1 MKYKY
6 RCVITLLFCLL
17 SICLKAKTI
26 HYVKSGATG
35 DGSSWSNASGSIQ
48 DMIDKASP
56 GDEVWVAKG
65 TYIASSSNIDDTY
78 YGPWN
83 SRFDL
88 KLGVSLFG
96 GFKGTENNLQQRE
109 KEDRNGNGIIEPWEF
124 VHETILSGYYAGK
137 ERVWL
142 VDDEKNILEVV
153 LDCKES
159 SRNLLY
165 YMKDGNS
172 EISYSFDTYISGF
185 TITGA
190 QSACAINSPSN
201 FVISDCEVC
210 YNYSSSINNVVTRS
224 YGHKDI
230 NLSITNSAIHH
241 NLLDGH
247 SRLII
252 YVNNCTDCMIH
263 HNVSPQCVNCL
274 TISNSEV
281 YKNRNS
287 EGIAFVSTA
296 YNCKFYQNIGGEVWV
311 GSVDGNVGEG
321 LHNCEIYQN
330 EGDGVI
336 GPTHSFL
343 CNSLIYENKGRGVSG
358 TTAYNCHIFGNK
370 DGGTYDGSFYN
381 CIIESNF
388 TQKDGG
394 GTISSNLYD
403 CIVRDNFAVGNG
415 GGTNNGLLK
424 NCKIYNNEALGKGG
438 GVYGGT
444 AINCSIFNNKA
455 GEEGG
460 GYHRGNDGY
469 CCNCDIYN
477 NYAPAYGGAAYGY
490 YTNCTIV
497 NNKSFSG
504 NENDGSL
511 TNCILVGTFDGSASY
526 SAFTDSYVKGDG
538 NFLATEKELKFVKST
553 SFTGNAS
560 NEKQFEELKNV
571 DFRLSKGSSAIDMG
585 QQKFGISLPPEDYS
599 GYPRPMG
606 VKTDIGAHEYPSY
619 RVLPYENKFDES
631 SLSMNVPE
639 AWKVEKLS
647 GKEEYSLYYAGDRY
661 NSQKQFNYITTP
673 FFDKTA
679 SNKINLSFDISAK
692 FKTMDQKEKMHII
705 LAYLESDKRDT
716 IMSYSNTDYIQDIR
730 FSKEISS
737 WVKNKVFRVL
747 FAVEDSQRESYY
759 GSNILYSGV
768 SNLKISKQ
776 DATVDIIAKDK
787 VCMYDGKP
795 QSVDFQINDT
805 RVDKNKAVVIYQKEG
820 STQSSTTL
828 PTNAGVYKVLIS
840 IEDGSYFG
848 VKEVKLTIEKA
859 NQKILW
865 EQKLTTMGT
874 LEKIRL
880 KATASSGLPVQYS
893 VDDELLAKIEKI
905 DNDWWLVSDTLI
917 GNVTVKASQ
926 PGNENYNLANS
937 VLKTIK
943 VYSNLT
949 DIAEIETNN
958 LKAYYLKE
966 SNSIRIEGAPIG
978 CKVYVYDTLGHLY
991 TSKEIIYGEDQIQMR
1006 NTSGGIYYL
1015 LFVDKD
1021 KKRTIKVLTD

>member
-6 RCVITLLFCLL
+6 RCIITILYCLL
-17 SICLKAKTI
+17 SICLNAKTI
-26 HYVKSGATG
+26 HYVKNGATG

-48 DMIDKASP
+48 NMIDKAMI
-56 GDEVWVAKG
+56 GDEVWVSEG
-65 TYIASSSNIDDTY
+65 TYYPEKEYVLGGIKDRT
-78 YGPWN
+78 
-83 SRFDL
+83 F
-88 KLGVSLFG
+88 KLRPGVSLYG
-96 GFKGTENNLQQRE
+96 GFAGTERSLQER
-109 KEDRNGNGIIEPWEF
+109 KKIDRDKNGVVESWEF
-124 VHETILSGYYAGK
+124 QYETILSGEGNVKDIIIKNDDDQIEKMLNRDDNCRYVVSIGFDDYDENTISPCVSSFTVVSGVYEGIGVSNVWNVSGETIIDVIECDIYY
-137 ERVWL
+137 
-142 VDDEKNILEVV
+142 N
-153 LDCKES
+153 
-159 SRNLLY
+159 
-165 YMKDGNS
+165 GNGL
-172 EISYSFDTYISGF
+172 SF
-185 TITGA
+185 
-190 QSACAINSPSN
+190 CR
-201 FVISDCEVC
+201 
-210 YNYSSSINNVVTRS
+210 NVV
-224 YGHKDI
+224 
-230 NLSITNSAIHH
+230 NCNIHH
-241 NLLDGH
+241 NTGGGI
-247 SRLII
+247 RYLI
-252 YVNNCTDCMIH
+252 
-263 HNVSPQCVNCL
+263 
-274 TISNSEV
+274 
-281 YKNRNS
+281 
-287 EGIAFVSTA
+287 A
-296 YNCKFYQNIGGEVWV
+296 YNCYILK
-311 GSVDGNVGEG
+311 
-321 LHNCEIYQN
+321 
-330 EGDGVI
+330 
-336 GPTHSFL
+336 
-343 CNSLIYENKGRGVSG
+343 NKGSG
-358 TTAYNCHIFGNK
+358 AFNSSL
-370 DGGTYDGSFYN
+370 YD
-381 CIIESNF
+381 CIIENNYADY
-388 TQKDGG
+388 DGG
-394 GTISSNLYD
+394 GTIYSNLYN
-403 CIVRDNFAVGNG
+403 CIVRDNFAKRNGGGTSNGSLENCKVYNNKTLGNG
-415 GGTNNGLLK
+415 GGTYGGKLK
-424 NCKIYNNEALGKGG
+424 NCEVYNNGTLGNGG
-438 GVYGGT
+438 GISDCT

-460 GYHRGNDGY
+460 GCGDGGY
-469 CCNCDIYN
+469 YYNCNIYN
-477 NYAPAYGGAAYGY
+477 NYAPTYGGISSSSYV
-490 YTNCTIV
+490 NCTIV

-504 NENDGSL
+504 NENSGNL
-511 TNCILVGTFDGSASY
+511 KNCIVVGTLDGSASY

-553 SFTGNAS
+553 SFIGNAS
-560 NEKQFEELKNV
+560 SEKQLEELKNA
-571 DFRLSKGSSAIDMG
+571 DFRLAKGSSAIDMG
-585 QQKFGISLPPEDYS
+585 QQEFGISLLPEDYS

-619 RVLPYENKFDES
+619 RVLPYENKFDEN

-679 SNKINLSFDISAK
+679 SNKINLSFDIAAK

-716 IMSYSNTDYIQDIR
+716 IMSYSNTNYIQDIR

-747 FAVEDSQRESYY
+747 FAVEDSRRESSNIVYY
-759 GSNILYSGV
+759 GI

-805 RVDKNKAVVIYQKEG
+805 RVDKNKVVVTYQKEG
-820 STQSSTTL
+820 STQSSTTP

-848 VKEVKLTIEKA
+848 MKEVKLTIEKA

-880 KATASSGLPVQYS
+880 EATASSGLPVQYS

-905 DNDWWLVSDTLI
+905 DKDWWLVSDTLI

-966 SNSIRIEGAPIG
+966 GNSIRIEGAPIG

-991 TSKEIIYGEDQIQMR
+991 TSKEMIYGEDQIQMR

>member
-6 RCVITLLFCLL
+6 RCIITILYCLL
-17 SICLKAKTI
+17 SICLNAKTI
-26 HYVKSGATG
+26 HYVKNGATG

-48 DMIDKASP
+48 NMIDKAMI
-56 GDEVWVAKG
+56 GDEVWVSEG
-65 TYIASSSNIDDTY
+65 TYYPEKEYVLGGIKDRT
-78 YGPWN
+78 
-83 SRFDL
+83 F
-88 KLGVSLFG
+88 KLRPGVSLYG
-96 GFKGTENNLQQRE
+96 GFAGTERSLQER
-109 KEDRNGNGIIEPWEF
+109 KKIDRDKNGVVESWEF
-124 VHETILSGYYAGK
+124 QYETILSGEGNVKDIIIKNDDDQIEKMLNRDDNCRYVVSIGFDDYDENTISPCVSSFTVVSGVYEGIGVSNVWNVSGETIIDVIECDIYY
-137 ERVWL
+137 
-142 VDDEKNILEVV
+142 N
-153 LDCKES
+153 
-159 SRNLLY
+159 
-165 YMKDGNS
+165 GNGL
-172 EISYSFDTYISGF
+172 SF
-185 TITGA
+185 
-190 QSACAINSPSN
+190 CR
-201 FVISDCEVC
+201 
-210 YNYSSSINNVVTRS
+210 NVV
-224 YGHKDI
+224 
-230 NLSITNSAIHH
+230 NCNIHH
-241 NLLDGH
+241 NTGGGI
-247 SRLII
+247 RYLI
-252 YVNNCTDCMIH
+252 
-263 HNVSPQCVNCL
+263 
-274 TISNSEV
+274 
-281 YKNRNS
+281 
-287 EGIAFVSTA
+287 A
-296 YNCKFYQNIGGEVWV
+296 YNCYILK
-311 GSVDGNVGEG
+311 
-321 LHNCEIYQN
+321 
-330 EGDGVI
+330 
-336 GPTHSFL
+336 
-343 CNSLIYENKGRGVSG
+343 NKGSG
-358 TTAYNCHIFGNK
+358 AFNSSL
-370 DGGTYDGSFYN
+370 YD
-381 CIIESNF
+381 CIIENNYADY
-388 TQKDGG
+388 DGG
-394 GTISSNLYD
+394 GTIYSNLYN
-403 CIVRDNFAVGNG
+403 CIVRDNFAKRNGGGTSNGSLENCKVYNNKTLGNG
-415 GGTNNGLLK
+415 GGTYGGKLK
-424 NCKIYNNEALGKGG
+424 NCEVYNNGTLGNGG
-438 GVYGGT
+438 GISDCT

-455 GEEGG
+455 EEEGG
-460 GYHRGNDGY
+460 GCGDGGY
-469 CCNCDIYN
+469 YYNCNIYN
-477 NYAPAYGGAAYGY
+477 NYAPTYGGISSSSYV
-490 YTNCTIV
+490 NCTIV

-504 NENDGSL
+504 NENSGNL
-511 TNCILVGTFDGSASY
+511 TNCIVVGTFDGSASY

-553 SFTGNAS
+553 SFIGNAS
-560 NEKQFEELKNV
+560 SEKQLEELKNA
-571 DFRLSKGSSAIDMG
+571 DFRLAKGSSAIDMG
-585 QQKFGISLPPEDYS
+585 QQEFGISLLPEDYS

-619 RVLPYENKFDES
+619 RVLPYENKFDEN

-679 SNKINLSFDISAK
+679 SNKINLSFDIAAK

-716 IMSYSNTDYIQDIR
+716 IMSYSNTNYIQDIR

-747 FAVEDSQRESYY
+747 FAVEDSRRESSNIVYY
-759 GSNILYSGV
+759 GI

-805 RVDKNKAVVIYQKEG
+805 RVDKNKVVVTYQKEG
-820 STQSSTTL
+820 STQSSTT
-828 PTNAGVYKVLIS
+828 PPINAGVYKVLIS

-848 VKEVKLTIEKA
+848 MKEVKLTIEKA

-865 EQKLTTMGT
+865 EQKLTIMGT

-880 KATASSGLPVQYS
+880 EATASSGLPVQYS

-905 DNDWWLVSDTLI
+905 DKDWWLVSDTLI

-966 SNSIRIEGAPIG
+966 GNSIRIEGAPIG

-991 TSKEIIYGEDQIQMR
+991 TSKEMIYGEDQIQMR

>member
-1 MKYKY
+1 MNIFKN
-6 RCVITLLFCLL
+6 VIVLFFCLL
-17 SICLKAKTI
+17 SASVNAKTVY
-26 HYVKSGATG
+26 YVKSRAAG
-35 DGSSWSNASGSIQ
+35 DGSSWSNASGNIQ
-48 DMIDKASP
+48 AMINKASL
-56 GDEVWVAKG
+56 GDEVWVAEG
-65 TYIASSSNIDDTY
+65 TYYPEKEYEWSNMKDRAFRLR
-78 YGPWN
+78 P
-83 SRFDL
+83 
-88 KLGVSLFG
+88 GVSLYG
-96 GFKGTENNLQQRE
+96 GFAGTERSLQER
-109 KEDRNGNGIIEPWEF
+109 KKIDRDKNGTVESWEF
-124 VHETILSGYYAGK
+124 QYETILSGEGNVK
-137 ERVWL
+137 DIIIK
-142 VDDEKNILEVV
+142 DDDDQIEKILNCEDNCSVV
-153 LDCKES
+153 VFRTFED
-159 SRNLLY
+159 
-165 YMKDGNS
+165 S
-172 EISYSFDTYISGF
+172 EFNEEPFYFSGF
-185 TITGA
+185 TVSGGDKGIDA
-190 QSACAINSPSN
+190 VRNEI
-201 FVISDCEVC
+201 ISDC
-210 YNYSSSINNVVTRS
+210 
-224 YGHKDI
+224 DI
-230 NLSITNSAIHH
+230 NYNNSGLSDGTVVNCNIHH
-241 NLLDGH
+241 NYSCG
-247 SRLII
+247 I
-252 YVNNCTDCMIH
+252 YYSDVKNSLIH
-263 HNVSPQCVNCL
+263 HNGMLEEERGGIYGGIYRDCKIYSNRGLYGGGYDAICFDCDIYDNMSSGSYAGG
-274 TISNSEV
+274 ISG
-281 YKNRNS
+281 Y
-287 EGIAFVSTA
+287 IASDA
-296 YNCKFYQNIGGEVWV
+296 
-311 GSVDGNVGEG
+311 
-321 LHNCEIYQN
+321 L
-330 EGDGVI
+330 
-336 GPTHSFL
+336 
-343 CNSLIYENKGRGVSG
+343 
-358 TTAYNCHIFGNK
+358 
-370 DGGTYDGSFYN
+370 YN
-381 CIIESNF
+381 CIIH
-388 TQKDGG
+388 
-394 GTISSNLYD
+394 
-403 CIVRDNFAVGNG
+403 DNFSIAGSGGVSNYFLQNCQIYNNETLGNG
-415 GGTNNGLLK
+415 GGVSD
-424 NCKIYNNEALGKGG
+424 C
-438 GVYGGT
+438 T

-460 GYHRGNDGY
+460 GCHRGNNGSFY
-469 CCNCDIYN
+469 NCNIYN
-477 NYAPAYGGAAYGY
+477 NYASLYGGIKEGHYV
-490 YTNCTIV
+490 NCTIV
-497 NNKSFSG
+497 NNKSLSG

-511 TNCILVGTFDGSASY
+511 TNCIVVGTFGGSASC
-526 SAFTDSYVKGDG
+526 SAFTDSYVIGDG

-560 NEKQFEELKNV
+560 SEKQLEELKNA
-571 DFRLSKGSSAIDMG
+571 DFRLTKGSSAIDMG

-619 RVLPYENKFDES
+619 RALPYENKFDES

-647 GKEEYSLYYAGDRY
+647 GKDEYYLYYTGDRN

-692 FKTMDQKEKMHII
+692 FKTTDQKEKMHII

-747 FAVEDSQRESYY
+747 FVVEDSRRESSYNY
-759 GSNILYSGV
+759 FSIIYCGI

-776 DATVDIIAKDK
+776 DATVDIIATDK

-805 RVDKNKAVVIYQKEG
+805 RVDKNKVVVTYQKEG
-820 STQSSTTL
+820 STQSSTTP
-828 PTNAGVYKVLIS
+828 PTNSGVYKVLIS

-848 VKEVKLTIEKA
+848 MKEVKLTIEKA

-880 KATASSGLPVQYS
+880 EATASSGLPVQYS

-926 PGNENYNLANS
+926 SGNENYNLANS

-949 DIAEIETNN
+949 DIVEIETNN

-978 CKVYVYDTLGHLY
+978 CKVSVYDVLGHLY
-991 TSKEIIYGEDQIQMR
+991 TSKEMIYGEDQIQMR
-1006 NTSGGIYYL
+1006 NTFGGIYYL

-1021 KKRTIKVLTD
+1021 KKRTIKILTD

>member
-1 MKYKY
+1 MNKKW
-6 RCVITLLFCLL
+6 CLLLGLLFYLL
-17 SICLKAKTI
+17 PLHVNAKTVY
-26 HYVKSGATG
+26 YVKSGATG
-35 DGSSWSNASGSIQ
+35 DGSSWSNASGNIQ
-48 DMIDKASP
+48 AMINKASL
-56 GDEVWVAKG
+56 GDEVWVAEG
-65 TYIASSSNIDDTY
+65 TYYPEKEYEWSNMKDRAFRLR
-78 YGPWN
+78 P
-83 SRFDL
+83 
-88 KLGVSLFG
+88 GVSLYG
-96 GFKGTENNLQQRE
+96 GFAGMERSLQERKKIDRDKNGTVES
-109 KEDRNGNGIIEPWEF
+109 WEF
-124 VHETILSGYYAGK
+124 HYL
-137 ERVWL
+137 
-142 VDDEKNILEVV
+142 
-153 LDCKES
+153 
-159 SRNLLY
+159 
-165 YMKDGNS
+165 
-172 EISYSFDTYISGF
+172 ISQK
-185 TITGA
+185 TGGGA
-190 QSACAINSPSN
+190 
-201 FVISDCEVC
+201 
-210 YNYSSSINNVVTRS
+210 YRS
-224 YGHKDI
+224 Y
-230 NLSITNSAIHH
+230 LF
-241 NLLDGH
+241 
-247 SRLII
+247 
-252 YVNNCTDCMIH
+252 NCVIRD
-263 HNVSPQCVNCL
+263 N
-274 TISNSEV
+274 
-281 YKNRNS
+281 
-287 EGIAFVSTA
+287 F
-296 YNCKFYQNIGGEVWV
+296 
-311 GSVDGNVGEG
+311 SV
-321 LHNCEIYQN
+321 L
-330 EGDGVI
+330 
-336 GPTHSFL
+336 
-343 CNSLIYENKGRGVSG
+343 
-358 TTAYNCHIFGNK
+358 
-370 DGGTYDGSFYN
+370 
-381 CIIESNF
+381 
-388 TQKDGG
+388 DGG
-394 GTISSNLYD
+394 GTS
-403 CIVRDNFAVGNG
+403 G
-415 GGTNNGLLK
+415 GLLK
-424 NCKIYNNEALGKGG
+424 DCKVYNNEALGNRGG
-438 GVYGGT
+438 MDGGT

-455 GEEGG
+455 GEKGG
-460 GYHRGNDGY
+460 GCGDGGY
-469 CCNCDIYN
+469 YYNCNIYN
-477 NYAPAYGGAAYGY
+477 NYAPTYGGISYSSY
-490 YTNCTIV
+490 VNCTIV

-504 NENDGSL
+504 NENGGSL
-511 TNCILVGTFDGSASY
+511 TNCIVVGTFDGSASY

-560 NEKQFEELKNV
+560 SEKQLEELKNA
-571 DFRLSKGSSAIDMG
+571 DFRLTKGSSAIDMG

-619 RVLPYENKFDES
+619 RALPYENKFDES

-692 FKTMDQKEKMHII
+692 FNIMDQKEKMHII

-716 IMSYSNTDYIQDIR
+716 IMSYSNTDYVQDIR
-730 FSKEISS
+730 YSKEISS

-747 FAVEDSQRESYY
+747 FAVEDSQRESSYNSSIIY
-759 GSNILYSGV
+759 CGI

-787 VCMYDGKP
+787 VCMYDGKL

-805 RVDKNKAVVIYQKEG
+805 RVDKNKVVVTYQKEG
-820 STQSSTTL
+820 STQSSTTP

-848 VKEVKLTIEKA
+848 MKEVKLTIEKA

-880 KATASSGLPVQYS
+880 EATASSGLPVQYS

-926 PGNENYNLANS
+926 SGNENYNLANS

-978 CKVYVYDTLGHLY
+978 CKVYVYDVLGHLY
-991 TSKEIIYGEDQIQMR
+991 TSKEMIYGEDQIQMR

-1021 KKRTIKVLTD
+1021 KKRTIKILTD

>member
-1 MKYKY
+1 MFV
-6 RCVITLLFCLL
+6 RMINVIGVESNKNNNMNKKWCLLLGLLFYLL
-17 SICLKAKTI
+17 PLHVNAKTVY
-26 HYVKSGATG
+26 YVKSGATG

-48 DMIDKASP
+48 DMINSASP
-56 GDEVWVAKG
+56 GDEVWVAYGAYKAELDQHWG
-65 TYIASSSNIDDTY
+65 IA
-78 YGPWN
+78 GG
-83 SRFDL
+83 RLFGL
-88 KLGVSLFG
+88 KLGVSILG
-96 GFKGTENNLQQRE
+96 GFCGE
-109 KEDRNGNGIIEPWEF
+109 EDSKQERMMFDRDQNDKIEPWEYKY
-124 VHETILSGYYAGK
+124 ETVLLSGISCYGYDWEHEIEK
-137 ERVWL
+137 EEWH
-142 VDDEKNILEVV
+142 
-153 LDCKES
+153 ES
-159 SRNLLY
+159 
-165 YMKDGNS
+165 
-172 EISYSFDTYISGF
+172 FVSGL
-185 TITGA
+185 TITGEIDA
-190 QSACAINSPSN
+190 GIDIDLRFLNGCV
-201 FVISDCEVC
+201 FVTDC
-210 YNYSSSINNVVTRS
+210 
-224 YGHKDI
+224 D
-230 NLSITNSAIHH
+230 IHH
-241 NLLDGH
+241 NGAGLYDAHDHGIG
-247 SRLII
+247 LIAT
-252 YVNNCTDCMIH
+252 VVEFCNIH
-263 HNVSPQCVNCL
+263 HNSACGIIGGNAMHSWIHHNGTRLSDIGGGVSGGICHNCE
-274 TISNSEV
+274 I
-281 YKNRNS
+281 YKNEGNFGGGSGS
-287 EGIAFVSTA
+287 EFYDCNIYENYSLGSGGGLNESTA
-296 YNCKFYQNIGGEVWV
+296 YNCNIYNNISQRTGG
-311 GSVDGNVGEG
+311 GAYG
-321 LHNCEIYQN
+321 
-330 EGDGVI
+330 
-336 GPTHSFL
+336 SFL
-343 CNSLIYENKGRGVSG
+343 F
-358 TTAYNCHIFGNK
+358 NCVIR
-370 DGGTYDGSFYN
+370 D
-381 CIIESNF
+381 NF
-388 TQKDGG
+388 SVFDGG
-394 GTISSNLYD
+394 GTS
-403 CIVRDNFAVGNG
+403 G
-415 GGTNNGLLK
+415 GLLK
-424 NCKIYNNEALGKGG
+424 DCKVYNNEASGNRGG
-438 GVYGGT
+438 MDGGT
-444 AINCSIFNNKA
+444 AISCSIFNNRA

-460 GYHRGNDGY
+460 GCGDGGY
-469 CCNCDIYN
+469 YYNCNIYN
-477 NYAPAYGGAAYGY
+477 NYAPTYGGISSSSYV
-490 YTNCTIV
+490 NCTIV
-497 NNKSFSG
+497 NNKSLSG
-504 NENDGSL
+504 NENGGSL
-511 TNCILVGTFDGSASY
+511 TNCIVVGTFDGSASY

-560 NEKQFEELKNV
+560 NEKQLEELKNA
-571 DFRLSKGSSAIDMG
+571 DFRLTKGSSAIDMG

-619 RVLPYENKFDES
+619 RALPYENKFDES
-631 SLSMNVPE
+631 SLSMNVPK
-639 AWKVEKLS
+639 AWRVEKLS
-647 GKEEYSLYYAGDRY
+647 SKDKYYLYYTGDHY
-661 NSQKQFNYITTP
+661 NYQKQFNYITTP

-705 LAYLESDKRDT
+705 LAYLESDKRDK

-805 RVDKNKAVVIYQKEG
+805 RVDKNKAVVTYQKEG
-820 STQSSTTL
+820 STQSSTTP

-848 VKEVKLTIEKA
+848 MKEVKLTIEKA

-880 KATASSGLPVQYS
+880 EATASSGLPVQYS

-1021 KKRTIKVLTD
+1021 KKRTIKILTD

>member
-1 MKYKY
+1 
-6 RCVITLLFCLL
+6 
-17 SICLKAKTI
+17 
-26 HYVKSGATG
+26 
-35 DGSSWSNASGSIQ
+35 
-48 DMIDKASP
+48 MI
-56 GDEVWVAKG
+56 
-65 TYIASSSNIDDTY
+65 
-78 YGPWN
+78 
-83 SRFDL
+83 
-88 KLGVSLFG
+88 
-96 GFKGTENNLQQRE
+96 
-109 KEDRNGNGIIEPWEF
+109 
-124 VHETILSGYYAGK
+124 
-137 ERVWL
+137 
-142 VDDEKNILEVV
+142 
-153 LDCKES
+153 
-159 SRNLLY
+159 
-165 YMKDGNS
+165 
-172 EISYSFDTYISGF
+172 
-185 TITGA
+185 
-190 QSACAINSPSN
+190 
-201 FVISDCEVC
+201 
-210 YNYSSSINNVVTRS
+210 
-224 YGHKDI
+224 
-230 NLSITNSAIHH
+230 
-241 NLLDGH
+241 
-247 SRLII
+247 
-252 YVNNCTDCMIH
+252 
-263 HNVSPQCVNCL
+263 
-274 TISNSEV
+274 
-281 YKNRNS
+281 
-287 EGIAFVSTA
+287 A
-296 YNCKFYQNIGGEVWV
+296 YNCYILK
-311 GSVDGNVGEG
+311 
-321 LHNCEIYQN
+321 
-330 EGDGVI
+330 
-336 GPTHSFL
+336 
-343 CNSLIYENKGRGVSG
+343 NKGSG
-358 TTAYNCHIFGNK
+358 AFNSSL
-370 DGGTYDGSFYN
+370 YD
-381 CIIESNF
+381 CIIENNYADY
-388 TQKDGG
+388 DGG
-394 GTISSNLYD
+394 GTIYSNLYN
-403 CIVRDNFAVGNG
+403 CIVRDNFAKRNGGGTSNGSLENCKVYNNKTLGNG
-415 GGTNNGLLK
+415 GGTYGGKLK
-424 NCKIYNNEALGKGG
+424 NCEVYNNGTLGNGG
-438 GVYGGT
+438 GISDCT

-460 GYHRGNDGY
+460 GCGDGGY
-469 CCNCDIYN
+469 YYNCNIYN
-477 NYAPAYGGAAYGY
+477 NYAPTYGGISSSSYV
-490 YTNCTIV
+490 NCTIV

-504 NENDGSL
+504 NENSGNL
-511 TNCILVGTFDGSASY
+511 TNCIVVGTFDGSASY

-553 SFTGNAS
+553 SFIGNAS
-560 NEKQFEELKNV
+560 SEKQLEELKNA
-571 DFRLSKGSSAIDMG
+571 DFRLAKGSSAIDMG
-585 QQKFGISLPPEDYS
+585 QQEFGISLLPEDYS

-619 RVLPYENKFDES
+619 RVLPYENKFDEN

-679 SNKINLSFDISAK
+679 SNKINLSFDIAAK

-716 IMSYSNTDYIQDIR
+716 IMSYSNTNYIQDIR

-747 FAVEDSQRESYY
+747 FAVEDSRRESSNIVYY
-759 GSNILYSGV
+759 GI

-805 RVDKNKAVVIYQKEG
+805 RVDKNKVVVTYQKEG
-820 STQSSTTL
+820 STQSSTTP

-848 VKEVKLTIEKA
+848 MKEVKLTIEKA

-880 KATASSGLPVQYS
+880 EATASSGLPVQYS

-905 DNDWWLVSDTLI
+905 DKDWWLVSDTLI

-966 SNSIRIEGAPIG
+966 GNSIRIEGAPIG

-991 TSKEIIYGEDQIQMR
+991 TSKEMIYGEDQIQMR

>member
-6 RCVITLLFCLL
+6 RCIITILYCLL
-17 SICLKAKTI
+17 SICLNAKTI
-26 HYVKSGATG
+26 HYVKNGATG

-48 DMIDKASP
+48 NMIDKAMI
-56 GDEVWVAKG
+56 GDEVWVSEG
-65 TYIASSSNIDDTY
+65 TYYPEKEYVLGGIKDRT
-78 YGPWN
+78 
-83 SRFDL
+83 F
-88 KLGVSLFG
+88 KLRPGVSLYG
-96 GFKGTENNLQQRE
+96 GFAGTERSLQER
-109 KEDRNGNGIIEPWEF
+109 KKIDRDKNGVVESWEF
-124 VHETILSGYYAGK
+124 QYETILSGEGNVKDIIIKNDDDQIEKMLNRDDNCRYVVSIGFDDYDENTISPCVSSFTVVSGVYEGIGVSNVWNVSGETIIDVIECDIYY
-137 ERVWL
+137 
-142 VDDEKNILEVV
+142 N
-153 LDCKES
+153 
-159 SRNLLY
+159 
-165 YMKDGNS
+165 GNGL
-172 EISYSFDTYISGF
+172 SF
-185 TITGA
+185 
-190 QSACAINSPSN
+190 CR
-201 FVISDCEVC
+201 
-210 YNYSSSINNVVTRS
+210 NVV
-224 YGHKDI
+224 
-230 NLSITNSAIHH
+230 NCNIHH
-241 NLLDGH
+241 NTGGGI
-247 SRLII
+247 RYLI
-252 YVNNCTDCMIH
+252 
-263 HNVSPQCVNCL
+263 
-274 TISNSEV
+274 
-281 YKNRNS
+281 
-287 EGIAFVSTA
+287 A
-296 YNCKFYQNIGGEVWV
+296 YNCYILK
-311 GSVDGNVGEG
+311 
-321 LHNCEIYQN
+321 
-330 EGDGVI
+330 
-336 GPTHSFL
+336 
-343 CNSLIYENKGRGVSG
+343 NKGSG
-358 TTAYNCHIFGNK
+358 AFNSSL
-370 DGGTYDGSFYN
+370 YD
-381 CIIESNF
+381 CIIENNYADY
-388 TQKDGG
+388 DGG
-394 GTISSNLYD
+394 GTIYSNLYN
-403 CIVRDNFAVGNG
+403 CIVRDNFAKRNGGGTSNGSLENCKVYNNKTLGNG
-415 GGTNNGLLK
+415 GGTYGGKLK
-424 NCKIYNNEALGKGG
+424 NCEVYNNGTLGNGG
-438 GVYGGT
+438 GISDCT

-460 GYHRGNDGY
+460 GCGDGGY
-469 CCNCDIYN
+469 YYNCNIYN
-477 NYAPAYGGAAYGY
+477 NYAPTYGGISSSSYV
-490 YTNCTIV
+490 NCTIV

-504 NENDGSL
+504 NENSGNL
-511 TNCILVGTFDGSASY
+511 TNCIVVGTFDGSASY

-553 SFTGNAS
+553 SFIGNAS
-560 NEKQFEELKNV
+560 SEKQLEELKNA
-571 DFRLSKGSSAIDMG
+571 DFRLAKGSSAIDMG
-585 QQKFGISLPPEDYS
+585 QQEFGISLLPEDYS

-619 RVLPYENKFDES
+619 RVLPYENKFDEN

-716 IMSYSNTDYIQDIR
+716 IMSYSNTNYIQDIR

-747 FAVEDSQRESYY
+747 FAVEDSRRESSNIVYY
-759 GSNILYSGV
+759 GI

-805 RVDKNKAVVIYQKEG
+805 RVDKNKVVVTYQKEG
-820 STQSSTTL
+820 STQSSTTP

-848 VKEVKLTIEKA
+848 MKEVKLTIEKA

-880 KATASSGLPVQYS
+880 EATASSGLPVQYS

-905 DNDWWLVSDTLI
+905 DKDWWLVSDTLI

-966 SNSIRIEGAPIG
+966 GNSIRIEGAPIG

-991 TSKEIIYGEDQIQMR
+991 TSKEMIYGEDQIQMR

>member
-1 MKYKY
+1 MNKKW
-6 RCVITLLFCLL
+6 CLLLGLLFYLL
-17 SICLKAKTI
+17 PLHVNAKTVY
-26 HYVKSGATG
+26 YVKSGATG
-35 DGSSWSNASGSIQ
+35 DGSSWSNASGNIQ
-48 DMIDKASP
+48 AMINKASL
-56 GDEVWVAKG
+56 GDEVWVAEG
-65 TYIASSSNIDDTY
+65 TYYPEKEYEWSNMKDRAFRLR
-78 YGPWN
+78 P
-83 SRFDL
+83 
-88 KLGVSLFG
+88 GVSLYG
-96 GFKGTENNLQQRE
+96 GFAGMERSLQERKKIDRDKNGTVES
-109 KEDRNGNGIIEPWEF
+109 WEF
-124 VHETILSGYYAGK
+124 QYETILSG
-137 ERVWL
+137 
-142 VDDEKNILEVV
+142 
-153 LDCKES
+153 
-159 SRNLLY
+159 
-165 YMKDGNS
+165 DGNVKDIIIKNDDDQIEKMLNRDDNCYVVVSRTFEDS
-172 EISYSFDTYISGF
+172 EFSEEPFYFSGF
-185 TITGA
+185 TVSGGSSGIDA
-190 QSACAINSPSN
+190 DRNVI
-201 FVISDCEVC
+201 ISDCDIC
-210 YNYSSSINNVVTRS
+210 YNRWGISATR
-224 YGHKDI
+224 I
-230 NLSITNSAIHH
+230 LNSNIHH
-241 NLLDGH
+241 NSAYGVFGGN
-247 SRLII
+247 SI
-252 YVNNCTDCMIH
+252 NCLIH
-263 HNVSPQCVNCL
+263 HNGSERLSGTGNGGVYSGICYNCE
-274 TISNSEV
+274 I
-281 YKNRNS
+281 YKN
-287 EGIAFVSTA
+287 EGGGVGGGYGSKFYDCNIYENYSLGSGGGLNESTA
-296 YNCKFYQNIGGEVWV
+296 YNCNIYNNISQKTGGGAYRSYLFNCVIRDNF
-311 GSVDGNVGEG
+311 SV
-321 LHNCEIYQN
+321 L
-330 EGDGVI
+330 
-336 GPTHSFL
+336 
-343 CNSLIYENKGRGVSG
+343 
-358 TTAYNCHIFGNK
+358 
-370 DGGTYDGSFYN
+370 
-381 CIIESNF
+381 
-388 TQKDGG
+388 DGG
-394 GTISSNLYD
+394 GTS
-403 CIVRDNFAVGNG
+403 G
-415 GGTNNGLLK
+415 GLLK
-424 NCKIYNNEALGKGG
+424 DCKVYNNEALGNRGG
-438 GVYGGT
+438 MDGGT

-455 GEEGG
+455 GEKGG
-460 GYHRGNDGY
+460 GCGDGGY
-469 CCNCDIYN
+469 YYNCNIYN
-477 NYAPAYGGAAYGY
+477 NYAPTYGGISYSSY
-490 YTNCTIV
+490 VNCTIV

-504 NENDGSL
+504 NENGGSL
-511 TNCILVGTFDGSASY
+511 TNCIVVGTFDGSASY

-560 NEKQFEELKNV
+560 SEKQLEELKNA
-571 DFRLSKGSSAIDMG
+571 DFRLTKGSSAIDMG

-619 RVLPYENKFDES
+619 RALPYENKFDES

-692 FKTMDQKEKMHII
+692 FNIMDQKEKMHII

-716 IMSYSNTDYIQDIR
+716 IMSYSNTDYVQDIR
-730 FSKEISS
+730 YSKEISS

-747 FAVEDSQRESYY
+747 FAVEDSQRESSYNSSIIY
-759 GSNILYSGV
+759 CGI

-787 VCMYDGKP
+787 VCMYDGKL

-805 RVDKNKAVVIYQKEG
+805 RVDKNKVVVTYQKEG
-820 STQSSTTL
+820 STQSSTTP

-848 VKEVKLTIEKA
+848 MKEVKLTIEKA

-865 EQKLTTMGT
+865 EQKLTTMST

-880 KATASSGLPVQYS
+880 EATASSGLPVQYS

-926 PGNENYNLANS
+926 SGNENYNLANS

-978 CKVYVYDTLGHLY
+978 CKVYVYDVLGHLY
-991 TSKEIIYGEDQIQMR
+991 TSKEMIYGEDQIQMR

-1021 KKRTIKVLTD
+1021 KKRTIKILTD

>member
-1 MKYKY
+1 MNTFKK
-6 RCVITLLFCLL
+6 VIVLFFCLL
-17 SICLKAKTI
+17 SASVNAKTVY
-26 HYVKSGATG
+26 YVKSRAAG
-35 DGSSWSNASGSIQ
+35 DGSSWSNASGNIQ
-48 DMIDKASP
+48 AMINKASL
-56 GDEVWVAKG
+56 GDEVWVAEG
-65 TYIASSSNIDDTY
+65 TYYPEKEYEWSNMKDRAFRLR
-78 YGPWN
+78 P
-83 SRFDL
+83 
-88 KLGVSLFG
+88 GVSLYG
-96 GFKGTENNLQQRE
+96 GFAGTERSLQER
-109 KEDRNGNGIIEPWEF
+109 KKIDRDKNGTVESWEF
-124 VHETILSGYYAGK
+124 QYETILSGEGNVK
-137 ERVWL
+137 DIIIK
-142 VDDEKNILEVV
+142 DDDDQIEKILNCEDNCSVV
-153 LDCKES
+153 VFRTFED
-159 SRNLLY
+159 
-165 YMKDGNS
+165 S
-172 EISYSFDTYISGF
+172 EFNEEPFYFSGF
-185 TITGA
+185 TVSGGDKGIDA
-190 QSACAINSPSN
+190 VRNEI
-201 FVISDCEVC
+201 ISDCDIN
-210 YNYSSSINNVVTRS
+210 YNNSGLS
-224 YGHKDI
+224 YGTVV
-230 NLSITNSAIHH
+230 NCNIHH
-241 NLLDGH
+241 NYSCGIYH
-247 SRLII
+247 SDVKNSL
-252 YVNNCTDCMIH
+252 IH
-263 HNVSPQCVNCL
+263 HNGMLEEERGGIYGGIYRDCKIYSNRGLYGGGYDAICFDCDIYDNMSSGSYAGG
-274 TISNSEV
+274 IS
-281 YKNRNS
+281 
-287 EGIAFVSTA
+287 G
-296 YNCKFYQNIGGEVWV
+296 
-311 GSVDGNVGEG
+311 
-321 LHNCEIYQN
+321 
-330 EGDGVI
+330 
-336 GPTHSFL
+336 HSASDAL
-343 CNSLIYENKGRGVSG
+343 
-358 TTAYNCHIFGNK
+358 
-370 DGGTYDGSFYN
+370 YN
-381 CIIESNF
+381 CIIHDNLSIAGSGGVSNCF
-388 TQKDGG
+388 LQNCQIYNNET
-394 GTISSNLYD
+394 L
-403 CIVRDNFAVGNG
+403 GNG
-415 GGTNNGLLK
+415 GGISD
-424 NCKIYNNEALGKGG
+424 C
-438 GVYGGT
+438 T

-460 GYHRGNDGY
+460 GCHRGNNGSFY
-469 CCNCDIYN
+469 NCNIYN
-477 NYAPAYGGAAYGY
+477 NYASLYGGIKEGHYV
-490 YTNCTIV
+490 NCTIV
-497 NNKSFSG
+497 NNKSLSG

-511 TNCILVGTFDGSASY
+511 TNCIVVGTFSGNASY

-560 NEKQFEELKNV
+560 NEKQLEELKNA
-571 DFRLSKGSSAIDMG
+571 DFRLTKGSSAIDMG
-585 QQKFGISLPPEDYS
+585 QQKFGISLPSEDYS

-619 RVLPYENKFDES
+619 RALPYENKFDES

-647 GKEEYSLYYAGDRY
+647 GKDEYYLYYTGDRN

-679 SNKINLSFDISAK
+679 SNKINLSFDIAAK
-692 FKTMDQKEKMHII
+692 FKTTDQKEKMHII

-747 FAVEDSQRESYY
+747 FAVEDSQRESSYNY
-759 GSNILYSGV
+759 FSIIYCGI

-805 RVDKNKAVVIYQKEG
+805 RVDKNKVVVTYQKED
-820 STQSSTTL
+820 STQSSTTP

-848 VKEVKLTIEKA
+848 MKEVKLTIEKA

-880 KATASSGLPVQYS
+880 EATASSGLPVQYS

-917 GNVTVKASQ
+917 GNVTAKASQ

-966 SNSIRIEGAPIG
+966 GNSIRIEGAPIG

-991 TSKEIIYGEDQIQMR
+991 TSKEMIYGEDQIQMR

>member
-6 RCVITLLFCLL
+6 RCIITILYCLL
-17 SICLKAKTI
+17 SICLNAKTI
-26 HYVKSGATG
+26 HYVKNGATG

-48 DMIDKASP
+48 NMIDKAMI
-56 GDEVWVAKG
+56 GDEVWVSEG
-65 TYIASSSNIDDTY
+65 TYYPEKEYVLGGIKDRT
-78 YGPWN
+78 
-83 SRFDL
+83 F
-88 KLGVSLFG
+88 KLRPGVSLYG
-96 GFKGTENNLQQRE
+96 GFAGTERSLQER
-109 KEDRNGNGIIEPWEF
+109 KKIDRDKNGVVESWEF
-124 VHETILSGYYAGK
+124 QYETILSGEGNVK
-137 ERVWL
+137 DIIIKN
-142 VDDEKNILEVV
+142 DDDQIEKILNRDDNCKYVV
-153 LDCKES
+153 SIGFDDYDE
-159 SRNLLY
+159 NT
-165 YMKDGNS
+165 
-172 EISYSFDTYISGF
+172 ISPCVSGF
-185 TITGA
+185 TVVSGFYDGIGV
-190 QSACAINSPSN
+190 SN
-201 FVISDCEVC
+201 VWNVSGETIIDVIECDIY
-210 YNYSSSINNVVTRS
+210 YNGYGLSFCRNVV
-224 YGHKDI
+224 
-230 NLSITNSAIHH
+230 NCNIHH
-241 NLLDGH
+241 NTGGGILY
-247 SRLII
+247 LI
-252 YVNNCTDCMIH
+252 
-263 HNVSPQCVNCL
+263 
-274 TISNSEV
+274 
-281 YKNRNS
+281 
-287 EGIAFVSTA
+287 A
-296 YNCKFYQNIGGEVWV
+296 YNCYIFK
-311 GSVDGNVGEG
+311 
-321 LHNCEIYQN
+321 
-330 EGDGVI
+330 
-336 GPTHSFL
+336 
-343 CNSLIYENKGRGVSG
+343 NKGSG
-358 TTAYNCHIFGNK
+358 AFNSSL
-370 DGGTYDGSFYN
+370 YD
-381 CIIESNF
+381 CIIENNYADY
-388 TQKDGG
+388 DGG
-394 GTISSNLYD
+394 GTIYSNLYN
-403 CIVRDNFAVGNG
+403 CIVRDNFAKRNGGGTSNGSLENCKVYNNKTLGNG
-415 GGTNNGLLK
+415 GGTYGGKLK
-424 NCKIYNNEALGKGG
+424 NCEVYNNGTLGNGG
-438 GVYGGT
+438 GISDCT

-460 GYHRGNDGY
+460 GCGDGGY
-469 CCNCDIYN
+469 YYNCNIYN
-477 NYAPAYGGAAYGY
+477 NYAPTYGGISSSSYV
-490 YTNCTIV
+490 NCTIV

-504 NENDGSL
+504 NENSGNL
-511 TNCILVGTFDGSASY
+511 TNCIVVGTFDGSASY

-560 NEKQFEELKNV
+560 NEKQLEELKNA
-571 DFRLSKGSSAIDMG
+571 DFRLTKGSSAIDMG
-585 QQKFGISLPPEDYS
+585 QQKFGISQLPEDYS

-619 RVLPYENKFDES
+619 RVLPYENKFDEN

-647 GKEEYSLYYAGDRY
+647 GKDEYYLYYAGDRN
-661 NSQKQFNYITTP
+661 NSQKQYNYITTP

-679 SNKINLSFDISAK
+679 SNKINLSFDIAAK

-747 FAVEDSQRESYY
+747 FAVEDSRRES
-759 GSNILYSGV
+759 SNILYYGI

-795 QSVDFQINDT
+795 QSVDFQVNDT
-805 RVDKNKAVVIYQKEG
+805 RVDKNKAVVTYQKEG
-820 STQSSTTL
+820 STQSSTTP

-848 VKEVKLTIEKA
+848 MKEVKLTIEKA

-865 EQKLTTMGT
+865 EQKLATMGT

-880 KATASSGLPVQYS
+880 EATASSGLPVQYS

-905 DNDWWLVSDTLI
+905 DKDWWLVSDTLI

-966 SNSIRIEGAPIG
+966 GNSIRIEGAPIG
-978 CKVYVYDTLGHLY
+978 CKVYVYDTLGHLC
-991 TSKEIIYGEDQIQMR
+991 TSKEMIYGEDQIQMR

>member
-6 RCVITLLFCLL
+6 RCIITILYCLL
-17 SICLKAKTI
+17 SICLNAKTI
-26 HYVKSGATG
+26 HYVKNGATG

-48 DMIDKASP
+48 NMIDKAMI
-56 GDEVWVAKG
+56 GDEVWVSEG
-65 TYIASSSNIDDTY
+65 TYYPEKEYVLGGIKDRT
-78 YGPWN
+78 
-83 SRFDL
+83 F
-88 KLGVSLFG
+88 KLRPGVSLYG
-96 GFKGTENNLQQRE
+96 GFAGTERSLQER
-109 KEDRNGNGIIEPWEF
+109 KKIDRDKNGVVESWEF
-124 VHETILSGYYAGK
+124 QYETILSGEGNVKDIIIKNDDDQIEKMLNRDDNCRYVVSIGFDDYDENTISPCVSSFTVVSGVYEGIGVSNVWNVSGETIIDVIECDIYY
-137 ERVWL
+137 
-142 VDDEKNILEVV
+142 N
-153 LDCKES
+153 
-159 SRNLLY
+159 
-165 YMKDGNS
+165 GNGL
-172 EISYSFDTYISGF
+172 SF
-185 TITGA
+185 
-190 QSACAINSPSN
+190 CR
-201 FVISDCEVC
+201 
-210 YNYSSSINNVVTRS
+210 NVV
-224 YGHKDI
+224 
-230 NLSITNSAIHH
+230 NCNIHH
-241 NLLDGH
+241 NTGGGI
-247 SRLII
+247 RYLI
-252 YVNNCTDCMIH
+252 
-263 HNVSPQCVNCL
+263 
-274 TISNSEV
+274 
-281 YKNRNS
+281 
-287 EGIAFVSTA
+287 A
-296 YNCKFYQNIGGEVWV
+296 YNCYILK
-311 GSVDGNVGEG
+311 
-321 LHNCEIYQN
+321 
-330 EGDGVI
+330 
-336 GPTHSFL
+336 
-343 CNSLIYENKGRGVSG
+343 NKGSG
-358 TTAYNCHIFGNK
+358 AFNSSL
-370 DGGTYDGSFYN
+370 YD
-381 CIIESNF
+381 CIIENNYADY
-388 TQKDGG
+388 DGG
-394 GTISSNLYD
+394 GTIYSNLYN
-403 CIVRDNFAVGNG
+403 CIVRDNFAKRNGGGTSNGSLENCKVYNNKTLGNG
-415 GGTNNGLLK
+415 GGTYGGKLK
-424 NCKIYNNEALGKGG
+424 NCEVYNNGTLGNGG
-438 GVYGGT
+438 GISDCT

-460 GYHRGNDGY
+460 GCGDGGY
-469 CCNCDIYN
+469 YYNCNIYN
-477 NYAPAYGGAAYGY
+477 NYAPIYGGISSSSYV
-490 YTNCTIV
+490 NCTIV
-497 NNKSFSG
+497 NNKSLSG

-511 TNCILVGTFDGSASY
+511 TNCIVVGTFDGSASY

-538 NFLATEKELKFVKST
+538 NFLATEKELKLVKST
-553 SFTGNAS
+553 SFIGNAS
-560 NEKQFEELKNV
+560 NEKQLEELKNA
-571 DFRLSKGSSAIDMG
+571 DFRLAKGSSAIDMG
-585 QQKFGISLPPEDYS
+585 QQKFGISLPSEDYS

-619 RVLPYENKFDES
+619 RALPYENKFDES

-639 AWKVEKLS
+639 AWRVEKLS
-647 GKEEYSLYYAGDRY
+647 GKDEYYLYYIGDLY

-679 SNKINLSFDISAK
+679 SNKINLSFDIAAK
-692 FKTMDQKEKMHII
+692 FKTVDQKEKIHII

-805 RVDKNKAVVIYQKEG
+805 RVDKNKAVVTYQKEG
-820 STQSSTTL
+820 STQSSTTP

-848 VKEVKLTIEKA
+848 MKEVKLTIEKA

-880 KATASSGLPVQYS
+880 EATASSGLPVQYS

>member
-6 RCVITLLFCLL
+6 RCIITILYCLL
-17 SICLKAKTI
+17 SICLNAKTI
-26 HYVKSGATG
+26 HYVKNGATG

-48 DMIDKASP
+48 NMIDKAMI
-56 GDEVWVAKG
+56 GDEVWVSEG
-65 TYIASSSNIDDTY
+65 TYYPEKEYVLGGIKDRT
-78 YGPWN
+78 
-83 SRFDL
+83 F
-88 KLGVSLFG
+88 KLRPGVSLYG
-96 GFKGTENNLQQRE
+96 GFAGTERSLQER
-109 KEDRNGNGIIEPWEF
+109 KKIDRDKNGVVESWEF
-124 VHETILSGYYAGK
+124 QYETILSGEGNVKDIIIKNDDDQIEKMLNRDDNCRYVVSIGFDDYDENTISPCVSSFTVVSGVYEGIGVSNVWNVSGETIIDVIECDIYY
-137 ERVWL
+137 
-142 VDDEKNILEVV
+142 N
-153 LDCKES
+153 
-159 SRNLLY
+159 
-165 YMKDGNS
+165 GNGL
-172 EISYSFDTYISGF
+172 SF
-185 TITGA
+185 
-190 QSACAINSPSN
+190 CR
-201 FVISDCEVC
+201 
-210 YNYSSSINNVVTRS
+210 NVV
-224 YGHKDI
+224 
-230 NLSITNSAIHH
+230 NCNIHH
-241 NLLDGH
+241 NTGGGI
-247 SRLII
+247 RYLI
-252 YVNNCTDCMIH
+252 
-263 HNVSPQCVNCL
+263 
-274 TISNSEV
+274 
-281 YKNRNS
+281 
-287 EGIAFVSTA
+287 A
-296 YNCKFYQNIGGEVWV
+296 YNCYILK
-311 GSVDGNVGEG
+311 
-321 LHNCEIYQN
+321 
-330 EGDGVI
+330 
-336 GPTHSFL
+336 
-343 CNSLIYENKGRGVSG
+343 NKGSG
-358 TTAYNCHIFGNK
+358 AFNSSL
-370 DGGTYDGSFYN
+370 YD
-381 CIIESNF
+381 CIIENNYADY
-388 TQKDGG
+388 DGG
-394 GTISSNLYD
+394 GTIYSNLYN
-403 CIVRDNFAVGNG
+403 CIVRDNFAKRNGGGTSNGSLENCKVYNNKTLGNG
-415 GGTNNGLLK
+415 GGTYGGKLK
-424 NCKIYNNEALGKGG
+424 NCEVYNNGTLGNGG
-438 GVYGGT
+438 GISDCT

-460 GYHRGNDGY
+460 GCGDGGY
-469 CCNCDIYN
+469 YYNCNIYN
-477 NYAPAYGGAAYGY
+477 NYAPTYGGISSSSYV
-490 YTNCTIV
+490 NCTIV

-504 NENDGSL
+504 NENSGNL
-511 TNCILVGTFDGSASY
+511 TNCIVVGTFDGSASY

-553 SFTGNAS
+553 SFIGNAS
-560 NEKQFEELKNV
+560 SEKQLEELKNA
-571 DFRLSKGSSAIDMG
+571 DFRLAKGSSAIDMG
-585 QQKFGISLPPEDYS
+585 QQEFGISLLPEDYS

-606 VKTDIGAHEYPSY
+606 VKTDIGAHEYPLY
-619 RVLPYENKFDES
+619 RVLPYENKFDEN

-679 SNKINLSFDISAK
+679 SNKINLSFDIAAK

-716 IMSYSNTDYIQDIR
+716 IMSYSNTNYIQDIR

-737 WVKNKVFRVL
+737 WVKKKVFRVL
-747 FAVEDSQRESYY
+747 FAVEDSRRESSNIVYY
-759 GSNILYSGV
+759 GI

-805 RVDKNKAVVIYQKEG
+805 RVDKNKVVVTYQKEG
-820 STQSSTTL
+820 STQSSTT
-828 PTNAGVYKVLIS
+828 PPINAGVYKVLIS

-848 VKEVKLTIEKA
+848 MKEVKLTIEKA

-865 EQKLTTMGT
+865 EQKLTIMGT

-880 KATASSGLPVQYS
+880 EATASSGLPVQYS

-905 DNDWWLVSDTLI
+905 DKDWWLVSDTLI

-966 SNSIRIEGAPIG
+966 GNSIRIEGAPIG

-991 TSKEIIYGEDQIQMR
+991 TSKEMIYGEDQIQMR

>member
-1 MKYKY
+1 M
-6 RCVITLLFCLL
+6 
-17 SICLKAKTI
+17 
-26 HYVKSGATG
+26 
-35 DGSSWSNASGSIQ
+35 
-48 DMIDKASP
+48 
-56 GDEVWVAKG
+56 
-65 TYIASSSNIDDTY
+65 
-78 YGPWN
+78 
-83 SRFDL
+83 
-88 KLGVSLFG
+88 
-96 GFKGTENNLQQRE
+96 
-109 KEDRNGNGIIEPWEF
+109 
-124 VHETILSGYYAGK
+124 
-137 ERVWL
+137 
-142 VDDEKNILEVV
+142 
-153 LDCKES
+153 
-159 SRNLLY
+159 
-165 YMKDGNS
+165 
-172 EISYSFDTYISGF
+172 
-185 TITGA
+185 
-190 QSACAINSPSN
+190 
-201 FVISDCEVC
+201 
-210 YNYSSSINNVVTRS
+210 
-224 YGHKDI
+224 
-230 NLSITNSAIHH
+230 
-241 NLLDGH
+241 
-247 SRLII
+247 
-252 YVNNCTDCMIH
+252 
-263 HNVSPQCVNCL
+263 
-274 TISNSEV
+274 
-281 YKNRNS
+281 
-287 EGIAFVSTA
+287 
-296 YNCKFYQNIGGEVWV
+296 
-311 GSVDGNVGEG
+311 
-321 LHNCEIYQN
+321 
-330 EGDGVI
+330 
-336 GPTHSFL
+336 
-343 CNSLIYENKGRGVSG
+343 
-358 TTAYNCHIFGNK
+358 
-370 DGGTYDGSFYN
+370 
-381 CIIESNF
+381 
-388 TQKDGG
+388 
-394 GTISSNLYD
+394 
-403 CIVRDNFAVGNG
+403 
-415 GGTNNGLLK
+415 
-424 NCKIYNNEALGKGG
+424 YNNEASGNRGG
-438 GVYGGT
+438 MDGGT
-444 AINCSIFNNKA
+444 AISCSIFNNRA

-460 GYHRGNDGY
+460 GCGDGGY
-469 CCNCDIYN
+469 YYNCNIYN
-477 NYAPAYGGAAYGY
+477 NYAPTYGGISSSSYV
-490 YTNCTIV
+490 NCTIV
-497 NNKSFSG
+497 NNKSLSG
-504 NENDGSL
+504 NENGGSL
-511 TNCILVGTFDGSASY
+511 TNCIVVGTFDGSASY

-560 NEKQFEELKNV
+560 NEKQLEELKNA
-571 DFRLSKGSSAIDMG
+571 DFRLTKGSSAIDMG

-619 RVLPYENKFDES
+619 RALPYENKFDES
-631 SLSMNVPE
+631 SLSMNVPK
-639 AWKVEKLS
+639 AWRVEKLS
-647 GKEEYSLYYAGDRY
+647 SKDKYYLYYTGDHY
-661 NSQKQFNYITTP
+661 NYQKQFNYITTP

-805 RVDKNKAVVIYQKEG
+805 RVDKNKAVVTYQKEG
-820 STQSSTTL
+820 STQSSTTP

-848 VKEVKLTIEKA
+848 MKEVKLTIEKA

-880 KATASSGLPVQYS
+880 EATASSGLPVQYS

-1021 KKRTIKVLTD
+1021 KKRTIKILTD